1 MREIYTD
8 EKGFKWV
15 VIVPPNT
22 LPENYSSGAI
32 AGPPDLSELGLVAAD
47 LKKLHNGLVDSNV
60 YDGQTLDRGVIRQ
73 LLKKLNIKLDERWIT
88 SIFLREYFE

>member
-8 EKGFKWV
+8 LDGYKWV

-22 LPENYSSGAI
+22 PPDLYRLGAI

-47 LKKLHNGLVDSNV
+47 LQALHNGLVDKGV
-60 YDGQTLDRGVIRQ
+60 YDGQTLNRGVIRQ
-73 LLKKLNIKLDERWIT
+73 LLKDLNILLDERWIT
-88 SIFLREYFE
+88 AIFLREYF